1 VLNVL
6 SFTGGD
12 AVEYSVVRN
21 LKMESVGRKMKSEI
35 AITVDDPSTG
45 QYTIMRIRGTLVLD

>member
-1 VLNVL
+1 VL

-21 LKMESVGRKMKSEI
+21 LKMESMGRKMKSEI